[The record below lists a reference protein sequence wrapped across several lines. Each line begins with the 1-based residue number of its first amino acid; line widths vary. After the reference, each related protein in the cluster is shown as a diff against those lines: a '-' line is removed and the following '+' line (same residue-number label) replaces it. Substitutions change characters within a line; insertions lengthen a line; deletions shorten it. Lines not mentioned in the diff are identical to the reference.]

1 MHRSTSAAPAPFGA
15 ASRRARPTRVL
26 KTAVLGA
33 LSCAVATAGLMIPAD
48 AAVSDPHT
56 VFVLKNDSIVEVEG
70 LQPGEQTLVEV
81 VRNGVVVGSVNQPA
95 SNPGGTLIINHDLCW
110 DNFTPEILP
119 GDVVRV
125 TTASGVDTVPV
136 RNISVT
142 EGPTEAGADSFTIR
156 GTITP
161 RVPAGDLM
169 AEARGDTPGG
179 NRFRPLAPNLQPD
192 AGEVRGEIT
201 YDAATGGAFTATFSG
216 LNADQ
221 QAAIAQGTLG
231 EFHVAHVAATSAGGD
246 PKELTMATTGS
257 PVPGPGCSLD
267 APVVRHAVTDLSRD
281 VINKANQGR
290 DLVVRGMTLDAD
302 AVSVRLRDGDGTVR
316 TQAATIA
323 GQTGAQTWRATFP
336 STSFRGLSGRI
347 VASARYTTATATV
360 NGGTMSLLKDVV
372 APRSP
377 QASPDGGTYRRR
389 QAVSLSAEP
398 GAQIRYTLGRRLP
411 APRPRTGNVYRGRQ
425 LRVTS
430 SQTLKAIAID
440 RAGNVSRLRTERYVI
455 R

>member
-1 MHRSTSAAPAPFGA
+1 MHRSTSVAPAPFGA
-15 ASRRARPTRVL
+15 AKPRRARPTRVL

-48 AAVSDPHT
+48 AAVRDPHT

-110 DNFTPEILP
+110 DNHTPEILP

-125 TTASGVDTVPV
+125 TTAAGVDTVPV

-142 EGPTEAGADSFTIR
+142 EGPTVTGAGSFTIR

-161 RVPAGDLM
+161 RVPEEQLM

-179 NRFRPLAPNLQPD
+179 ARFRPLAPNLNPD
-192 AGEVRGEIT
+192 TGEVRGVID
-201 YDAATGGAFTATFSG
+201 YDATTGGAFTATFTG
-216 LNADQ
+216 LTDDQ
-221 QAAIAQGTLG
+221 VAAVPDLG
-231 EFHVAHVAATSAGGD
+231 EFMVSHVAATSAGGD

-290 DLVVRGMTLDAD
+290 DLVVRGMTIDATN
-302 AVSVRLRDGDGTVR
+302 VSVRLRDRDGTVR
-316 TQAATIA
+316 TQAATV
-323 GQTGAQTWRATFP
+323 TGASGPQTWRATFP

-347 VASARYTTATATV
+347 VASARYTTATATI